1 MGENTVVILILIST
15 LVIVGLAIG
24 VLVLYNVSQSRII
37 LEVEEAH
44 KKELAY
50 KEELLSNSIE
60 VQERERSR
68 IAKDLHDEIGSKLNI
83 VNLSVNLLKS
93 SINRS
98 SETDQILEQIEM
110 SLTDSIDRART
121 ISHDLLPPILAK
133 FGIQSAINA
142 LVSEVNRTGAIKMS
156 TDIGEEWVS
165 ITKDKE
171 LHLYRIIQELVN
183 NSLKHSKAKNIY
195 ISSVAKND
203 KIHLSYKDDGIGI
216 HNLSVEKIGLGMSSI
231 HTRADI
237 MGAKF
242 VLDEESEGGFSAEI
256 IF

>member
-15 LVIVGLAIG
+15 LVIVALAIG

-50 KEELLSNSIE
+50 KEQLLSNSIE

-68 IAKDLHDEIGSKLNI
+68 IAKDLHDDIGSKLNI

-93 SINRS
+93 SIEKNS
-98 SETDQILEQIEM
+98 QTEQILDQIEV
-110 SLTDSIDRART
+110 SLRDSIQRART

-133 FGIQSAINA
+133 FGVQSAINA
-142 LVSEVNRTGAIKMS
+142 LASEVNRTGVIKMS
-156 TDIGEEWVS
+156 IDIGEEWVS

-195 ISSVAKND
+195 ISSKEIEG
-203 KIHLSYKDDGIGI
+203 KIYLCYKDDGIGI
-216 HNLSVEKIGLGMSSI
+216 LNLSSDKIGLGMSSI
-231 HTRADI
+231 NTRADI
-237 MGAKF
+237 MEAKF
-242 VLDEESEGGFSAEI
+242 VLDKEFKGGFSAEI